1 VCGALR
7 VTALS
12 VSGLRVA
19 LASRPE
25 DSAFF
30 HAVDQLRI
38 TIDAGK
44 CFALVGESGCGKS
57 MTALALLRLLP
68 EGLHIREGE
77 VRLGDVDLL
86 ALRESEMLQV
96 RGRRVGIIF
105 QEPCTSLNPVMRI
118 GAQLREVIERHTGV
132 HGAAAVALARAWLA
146 KVGLTDPEACLRAFP
161 FELSGGQKQRA
172 MIAMALAAEP
182 ALLIA
187 DEPTTALDVRLQA
200 QIMRLLGELQQERG
214 MAMLLITH
222 DLALVSEVADHLAL
236 MYAGQ
241 IVESQPAR
249 HFFAG
254 PIHPYGR
261 LLMEALPGSTG
272 RGARLAAIEGVVPGL
287 RQTFDGCRFAPRC
300 PWAVTACHETAPEF
314 EPLPASRAPAT
325 PLELSGATDGDRPAE
340 MVRLA
345 SRQDSSGLG
354 AAGVRCHRRTEVL
367 EAQGATPGPQSL
379 SLQTGRV
386 PGAGAEPFKPQ
397 AAVLT
402 VQALTVQ
409 YRGHDA
415 THAAV
420 RGVSFQ
426 LARGETLAL
435 VGESGCGK
443 TTIGKALMQLLPED
457 ALVSGKAA
465 LMESS
470 GPGRAS
476 SGSSEAH
483 RQDAAWQGIER
494 SAPPAVLGLIPRDPQ
509 KTRRIQ
515 QQLQMIF
522 QDPFASL
529 NPRMR
534 IREVLEEGMLAL
546 RSHWSRRE
554 RFARVGDLLGK
565 VGLPQDALERY
576 PHEFSGGQRQRIAIA
591 RALAV
596 EPQVLI
602 CDEPTSALDVSV
614 QAQILNL
621 LSDLRVELGLSLVF
635 ITHNLGVVEYLADRV
650 IVMRAGE
657 FVEQGGA
664 LELLGN
670 PQHPYTRELL
680 AAVPRL

>member
-38 TIDAGK
+38 MIDAGK

-68 EGLHIREGE
+68 EGLRIREGE

-86 ALRESEMLQV
+86 ALRESEMLRV

-105 QEPCTSLNPVMRI
+105 QEPSTSLNPVMRI
-118 GAQLREVIERHTGV
+118 GVQLREVIERHTGA
-132 HGAAAVALARAWLA
+132 HGAAAVALARAWLG

-657 FVEQGGA
+657 FVEQAGA

>member
-1 VCGALR
+1 M
-7 VTALS
+7 TALS

-68 EGLHIREGE
+68 EGLRIREGE

-105 QEPCTSLNPVMRI
+105 QEPSTSLNPVMRI

-132 HGAAAVALARAWLA
+132 HGAAAVALARAWLG
-146 KVGLTDPEACLRAFP
+146 KVGLADPEACLRAFP

-200 QIMRLLGELQQERG
+200 QIMRLLGELQRERG

-354 AAGVRCHRRTEVL
+354 VAGVRCHRRTEVL
-367 EAQGATPGPQSL
+367 EAQSATPGPQSL

-409 YRGHDA
+409 YRGHGA

-664 LELLGN
+664 LELLDN

>member
-105 QEPCTSLNPVMRI
+105 QEPSTSLNPVMRI

-132 HGAAAVALARAWLA
+132 HGAAAVALARAWLG

-200 QIMRLLGELQQERG
+200 QIMRLLGELQRERG

-457 ALVSGKAA
+457 VLVSGKAA

-657 FVEQGGA
+657 FVEQAGA

>member
-1 VCGALR
+1 
-7 VTALS
+7 
-12 VSGLRVA
+12 
-19 LASRPE
+19 
-25 DSAFF
+25 
-30 HAVDQLRI
+30 
-38 TIDAGK
+38 
-44 CFALVGESGCGKS
+44 
-57 MTALALLRLLP
+57 
-68 EGLHIREGE
+68 
-77 VRLGDVDLL
+77 
-86 ALRESEMLQV
+86 
-96 RGRRVGIIF
+96 
-105 QEPCTSLNPVMRI
+105 
-118 GAQLREVIERHTGV
+118 HTGV
-132 HGAAAVALARAWLA
+132 HGAAAVALARAWLG

-200 QIMRLLGELQQERG
+200 QIMRLLGELQRERG

-314 EPLPASRAPAT
+314 EPLPASRAPAFPVPEFPVPAFPVPDTATVAPAGVRAKAMPAT

>member
-1 VCGALR
+1 MCGALR

-105 QEPCTSLNPVMRI
+105 QEPSTSLNPVMRI

-132 HGAAAVALARAWLA
+132 HGAAAVALARAWLG